1 MLFDMIA
8 PELAQ
13 KLTCQELV
21 GKCSEAVLENG
32 VRSMSQDQEVALD
45 KLLRA
50 YEDQLNGIE
59 LQAVAGMFYPQTF
72 RHFTSL
78 TTYVLCYRR

>member
-13 KLTCQELV
+13 KLRCQELV

-59 LQAVAGMFYPQTF
+59 LQAVAGMFYPQIF

>member
-8 PELAQ
+8 PDLAQ
-13 KLTCQELV
+13 KLRCQELV

-32 VRSMSQDQEVALD
+32 VRSMSHNQELALD

-50 YEDQLNGIE
+50 YEDQVDGIE
-59 LQAVAGMFYPQTF
+59 LQAVAGMF
-72 RHFTSL
+72 FTHISA
-78 TTYVLCYRR
+78 VDSEH